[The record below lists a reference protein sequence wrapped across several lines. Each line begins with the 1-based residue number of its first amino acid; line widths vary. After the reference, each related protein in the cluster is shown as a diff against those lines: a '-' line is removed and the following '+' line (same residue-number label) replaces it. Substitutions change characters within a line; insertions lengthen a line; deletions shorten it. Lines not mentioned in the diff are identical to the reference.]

1 MLRAAFSAGDAGRV
15 LAFFR
20 GFISEQ
26 GGYENPAPQPAS
38 AAEAPRRQAAV
49 QLRDL
54 AAPGKARPA
63 PGNVPLHAEPIVI
76 TNKDIDR
83 FYERV
88 RQGKYAGRLEQ
99 KDAEEA
105 KIYAAVREGR
115 VRRVK

>member
-1 MLRAAFSAGDAGRV
+1 
-15 LAFFR
+15 
-20 GFISEQ
+20 
-26 GGYENPAPQPAS
+26 
-38 AAEAPRRQAAV
+38 
-49 QLRDL
+49 LRDL

-63 PGNVPLHAEPIVI
+63 PGNAPLPVEPIVI

-88 RQGKYAGRLEQ
+88 RKGEYAGRLEQ

-105 KIYAAVREGR
+105 RIVAAVREGR